1 MRGSLAEAALLRY
14 TVQELEKVLL
24 IVLFIKDDA
33 FFFPFFFV
41 RAGCVLSACV
51 LKHSQAKG
59 QEDSGQRS
67 ASLPVF
73 R

>member
-1 MRGSLAEAALLRY
+1 M
-14 TVQELEKVLL
+14 
-24 IVLFIKDDA
+24 
-33 FFFPFFFV
+33 
-41 RAGCVLSACV
+41 LSACV

-73 R
+73 RWGLLEVLEGNKEGVKKKISVTKAYGKMSNKPRHVDRCQNSKS